1 MLDDKCCGTC
11 KYHHYDD
18 IDDGWVCVNDRSE
31 CCTDWIG
38 YEDSCNEWEGREY
51 RSMSDMELSRELCK
65 IAGVCSECLVQDMCD
80 KGHTGFEQWLKE
92 EVKEDE

>member
-1 MLDDKCCGTC
+1 MDIWESGEKHRQKKMPSRGESKFAKALIVRGAIIMTNGDK
-11 KYHHYDD
+11 
-18 IDDGWVCVNDRSE
+18 I
-31 CCTDWIG
+31 
-38 YEDSCNEWEGREY
+38 

-92 EVKEDE
+92 EVNEDE

>member
-1 MLDDKCCGTC
+1 MHQPIEPIVRFVVKQLEEQTILMENIAAD
-11 KYHHYDD
+11 
-18 IDDGWVCVNDRSE
+18 VVR
-31 CCTDWIG
+31 DWIG
-38 YEDSCNEWEGREY
+38 VIIMTNGDKI

-92 EVKEDE
+92 EVNEDE

>member
-1 MLDDKCCGTC
+1 MENIATD
-11 KYHHYDD
+11 
-18 IDDGWVCVNDRSE
+18 VVR
-31 CCTDWIG
+31 DWIG
-38 YEDSCNEWEGREY
+38 AIIMTNGDKI

-92 EVKEDE
+92 EVNEDE

>member
-1 MLDDKCCGTC
+1 MGMLSYSCDCGCVSLGLGIGVIIMTNGDK
-11 KYHHYDD
+11 
-18 IDDGWVCVNDRSE
+18 I
-31 CCTDWIG
+31 
-38 YEDSCNEWEGREY
+38 

-92 EVKEDE
+92 EVNEDE

>member
-1 MLDDKCCGTC
+1 MTNGDK
-11 KYHHYDD
+11 
-18 IDDGWVCVNDRSE
+18 I
-31 CCTDWIG
+31 
-38 YEDSCNEWEGREY
+38 

-92 EVKEDE
+92 EVNEDESGIKINEVSWRYKTRKACE

>member
-1 MLDDKCCGTC
+1 ME
-11 KYHHYDD
+11 
-18 IDDGWVCVNDRSE
+18 I
-31 CCTDWIG
+31 I
-38 YEDSCNEWEGREY
+38 SCNCDCACVSLGLGLGVIIMTNGDKI

-92 EVKEDE
+92 EVNEDE